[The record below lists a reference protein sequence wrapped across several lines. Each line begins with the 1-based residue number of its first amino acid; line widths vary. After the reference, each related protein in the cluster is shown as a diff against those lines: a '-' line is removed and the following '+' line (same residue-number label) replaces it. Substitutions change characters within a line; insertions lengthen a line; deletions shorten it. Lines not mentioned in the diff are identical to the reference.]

1 MARNRNRHLIRGGK
15 RLLARIEKHE
25 AKDPALASYKSAVQ
39 EFLEKIKAAK
49 NRPEESTPAP
59 LAAPAEA
66 EPK

>member
-1 MARNRNRHLIRGGK
+1 MAKTRNRHLIRGGK
-15 RLLARIEKHE
+15 RLLAKFEKHE
-25 AKDPALASYKSAVQ
+25 ATHPGFAPYKSVVQ

-59 LAAPAEA
+59 SAAPAEA